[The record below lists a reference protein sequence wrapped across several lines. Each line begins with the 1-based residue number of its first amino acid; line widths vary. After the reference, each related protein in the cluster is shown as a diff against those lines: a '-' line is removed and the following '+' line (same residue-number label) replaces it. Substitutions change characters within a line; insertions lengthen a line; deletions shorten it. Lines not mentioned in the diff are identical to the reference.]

1 VRNLLPVLTWL
12 GQHGLRVP
20 ADVSIIHMIDDPL
33 LEFLYPPVTTYRLD
47 SDKLY
52 VSDTQIKKNGQRF
65 EKPFCLNAICTA
77 AALPLHHA

>member
-1 VRNLLPVLTWL
+1 MTTTEKLPARHSPCYQSSMRILVAEDDAK
-12 GQHGLRVP
+12 LRSHL
-20 ADVSIIHMIDDPL
+20 VSAL
-33 LEFLYPPVTTYRLD
+33 Q
-47 SDKLY
+47 SD